1 MLCDFTRVVPLS
13 NNEAW
18 SVINNV
24 TARREKQNNYFF
36 NIRVLIMIQ
45 KSMCIRE
52 VLVLTVDYR
61 LQNGLPSF
69 PYEYKTWRLRLARQG
84 FISLFFKN

>member
-52 VLVLTVDYR
+52 GLVLCSPWITDSR
-61 LQNGLPSF
+61 MAF
-69 PYEYKTWRLRLARQG
+69 PHFPMNIRPRD
-84 FISLFFKN
+84 